1 MQKAMGMNSHQFPR
15 EDNVRE
21 YLKVLQRRD
30 AQRDKEQFA
39 DKSRDTLLDGY
50 TEDEFE
56 SVCRELW
63 SRGHSSPECYFRTL
77 VDILLGHY
85 MLTRGDDRRSA
96 EISDLFTFEFKG
108 EGPTRC
114 MPLIFTTRAGKQN
127 QHGRLKTIGALRNKK
142 PLICML
148 SGLAFYLLYRW
159 DISDEP
165 FPDFG
170 KRSAWYNIRLIK
182 SSTRGREAAFSYN
195 SQREWVTKAFE
206 YVSVFSQKT
215 HIGRSA
221 CAKTAELKGVSEDQI
236 RRAGRW
242 NQEQMAGCY
251 LNSLPR
257 EFMRTMAGHAPQMG
271 CFEIRRASVSPPNA
285 LLSTIWPELDAWKDR
300 FGPEVGQINDLAATG
315 VTNLLFY
322 LREVILQD
330 SVVLRQ
336 MFPNSPVWN
345 HPVFQHEAYLPF
357 AREVEACLRQEE
369 EGPSQLSM
377 LHQAM
382 PVIADCLKA
391 MDTEN
396 DQRARELQASFD
408 RMAESQRALSSQLQ
422 LLTSGSLTFRLE
434 VSSASVYPRPTARPL
449 TVRPPAPLSVEESSQ
464 NASARA
470 GVVASPLPSPLLP
483 PIASPPP
490 PPPQQRPESEPE
502 LELQPEQPPVYR
514 MCRAVKSV
522 RALWREWTEGLRGNP
537 SIAALDSKWGSRW
550 RAGRQSEL
558 QWYSLRL
565 EVIKEIKRVAQAQRV
580 SEEAAMLQVNLQQEK
595 MQCSLD
601 QLCKR
606 LRAGRKALK

>member
-1 MQKAMGMNSHQFPR
+1 MGINSHQSPR

-21 YLKVLQRRD
+21 YLKVLQWRD

-39 DKSRDTLLDGY
+39 DKGRDTLLDGY

-56 SVCRELW
+56 NVCRELW
-63 SRGHSSPECYFRTL
+63 SRGRSSPECHFRTL

-85 MLTRGDDRRSA
+85 MLTRGGDRRSA

-127 QHGRLKTIGALRNKK
+127 QHGRLETIGALRNKK
-142 PLICML
+142 PLICLL

-165 FPDFG
+165 FPDFS

-182 SSTRGREAAFSYN
+182 SSTRDREAAFSYN

-206 YVSVFSQKT
+206 YVSIFSQKKT

-221 CAKTAELKGVSEDQI
+221 GAKTAELKGVSEDQI
-236 RRAGRW
+236 RRASRW
-242 NQEQMAGCY
+242 NQEQMVGCY

-271 CFEIRRASVSPPNA
+271 CFEIRRASISPPDV
-285 LLSTIWPELDAWKDR
+285 LLSMIWPELDAWKGQ
-300 FGPEVGQINDLAATG
+300 FGPQASQINDLAATG

-336 MFPNSPVWN
+336 MFPKNPIWN
-345 HPVFQHEAYLPF
+345 HPVFQHKAYLPF
-357 AREVEACLRQEE
+357 TQEVKACPQQEE

-377 LHQAM
+377 LYQAV

-391 MDTEN
+391 IDARN

-408 RMAESQRALSSQLQ
+408 RITESQRAQSSQLQ

-434 VSSASVYPRPTARPL
+434 VPSASIYPRPTAQLPTARPL
-449 TVRPPAPLSVEESSQ
+449 APLSIAGSSQ
-464 NASARA
+464 YASARA
-470 GVVASPLPSPLLP
+470 SAAASPLPSPLLP
-483 PIASPPP
+483 PAVLLPPP
-490 PPPQQRPESEPE
+490 QPQQRPESE

-514 MCRAVKSV
+514 MCRAVKTV
-522 RALWREWTEGLRGNP
+522 KALWREWTIGLGGSP
-537 SIAALDSKWGSRW
+537 SIDALNFKWGSRW
-550 RAGRQSEL
+550 RAGRQNEL

-565 EVIKEIKRVAQAQRV
+565 EVIKEIRHIA
-580 SEEAAMLQVNLQQEK
+580 
-595 MQCSLD
+595 
-601 QLCKR
+601 
-606 LRAGRKALK
+606 RA